1 MASGTFPLLF
11 FLISSFNDQSKYP
24 IKPTMKKRA
33 LFGILSLLSVMVSAQ
48 KTNTNKKLIMESVER
63 HKAELTKISDS
74 IWALAETAFEEDR
87 SSELLAAYAEKNGF
101 KVERGVAGIPTAFT
115 ATYGSGK
122 PVISVLG
129 EFDALPGISQKA
141 QPTKES
147 LNEGAAG
154 HGCGHNLFGAGSLGA
169 AVAVKELIE
178 QGKLKGTI
186 KFLGTPSEE
195 KFFGKIWMVRE
206 GLWNDVDVNLSW
218 HPAAK
223 TEADVQSSLAL
234 VDFKVE
240 FFGQAA
246 HASADPW
253 NGRSASD
260 ALELYTTGINYYR
273 EHIKPT
279 VRIHYHIQDGGQ
291 VVNVVPDYA
300 RLWVRV
306 RDTKRS
312 GMMPV
317 YERVQKM
324 AEGAA
329 IMANVDYKISLIS
342 GIYEVLVNRAGGE
355 AMQRNLELLGPI
367 AYTEEEMA
375 FAKKIQEVTGKEQL
389 GMDSAILPL
398 QATKENPG
406 GGSTDVGDV
415 SWNVANINLGVTTAP
430 KDTPWHSWAVVAC
443 GGMSIGHKG
452 MAQAAKALGMTMVDL
467 FEDPKLVEK
476 VKSEYRERK
485 GNEVYKAI
493 IPDGPPPIGS
503 K

>member
-1 MASGTFPLLF
+1 MTRITLFLLACFICSGL
-11 FLISSFNDQSKYP
+11 Q
-24 IKPTMKKRA
+24 
-33 LFGILSLLSVMVSAQ
+33 AQ
-48 KTNTNKKLIMESVER
+48 KMTKEKKAVIESVEK
-63 HKAELTKISDS
+63 HKSELIRLSDS
-74 IWALAETAFEEDR
+74 IWALAETAFEEDV
-87 SSELLAAYAEKNGF
+87 SAKLLADYAEENGF
-101 KVERGVAGIPTAFT
+101 QVERGVAGIPTAFV

-141 QPTKES
+141 QPTKEP
-147 LNEGAAG
+147 LKEGAAG

-169 AVAVKELIE
+169 AIAVKELIE
-178 QGKLKGTI
+178 EGKLSGTV
-186 KFLGTPSEE
+186 KFFGTPSEE
-195 KFFGKIWMVRE
+195 KFFGKIWMVKE
-206 GLWNDVDVNLSW
+206 GLWDDVDVNVSW
-218 HPAAK
+218 HPGPN
-223 TEADVQSSLAL
+223 TEADVQSTLAL

-246 HASADPW
+246 HASGDPW

-291 VVNVVPDYA
+291 VVNVVPDYS

-306 RDTKRS
+306 RDTKRE

-317 YERVQKM
+317 YERVKEM

-329 IMANVDYKISLIS
+329 IMANVDHKISLIS
-342 GIYEVLVNRAGGE
+342 GIYEVLVNRKGGE
-355 AMQRNLELLGPI
+355 VMQQNLELLGPI
-367 AYTEEEMA
+367 SYTPEETA
-375 FAKKIQEVTGKEQL
+375 FGKKIQEATGKPQV
-389 GMDSAILPL
+389 GMDSEIRPL
-398 QATKENPG
+398 EATKEHPG

-415 SWNVANINLGVTTAP
+415 SWNVPNINLSVTVAP

-452 MAQAAKALGMTMVDL
+452 MVHAAKAMGMTMVDL
-467 FEDPKLVEK
+467 FEDPKLVQEIK
-476 VKSEYRERK
+476 KEYKERK
-485 GNEVYKAI
+485 GDTKYEAI
-493 IPDGPPPIGS
+493 VPDGPPPIPGE
-503 K
+503 

>member
-1 MASGTFPLLF
+1 MKK
-11 FLISSFNDQSKYP
+11 LISISIILFV
-24 IKPTMKKRA
+24 IPT
-33 LFGILSLLSVMVSAQ
+33 VSAQ
-48 KTNTNKKLIMESVER
+48 KMDKNKAAIINSIEQHQSKLVEISDAIWA
-63 HKAELTKISDS
+63 HAEL
-74 IWALAETAFEEDR
+74 AFEEKE
-87 SSELLAAYAEKNGF
+87 SSKLLADYAEQNGF
-101 KVERGVAGIPTAFT
+101 TVERGVAGMPTAFV

-122 PVISVLG
+122 PVISILG

-141 QPTKES
+141 QPTKEP
-147 LNEGAAG
+147 LNEGAGG
-154 HGCGHNLFGAGSLGA
+154 HGCGHNLFGTASLGA
-169 AVAVKELIE
+169 AIAVKELMDA
-178 QGKLKGTI
+178 GKITGTI
-186 KFLGTPSEE
+186 KFFGTPSEE
-195 KFFGKIWMVRE
+195 KFFGKIWMVRD
-206 GLWNDVDVNLSW
+206 GLWDGVDVNISW
-218 HPAAK
+218 HPGAS
-223 TEADVQSSLAL
+223 TEADVQSTLAL

-260 ALELYTTGINYYR
+260 ALELYTSGINYYR

-291 VVNVVPDYA
+291 VVNVVPDYSK
-300 RLWVRV
+300 LWVRV

-329 IMANVDYKISLIS
+329 ILANVDYKISLIS

-355 AMQRNLELLGPI
+355 IMQQNLELLGPI
-367 AYTEEEMA
+367 SYTQDEIE
-375 FAKKIQEVTGKEQL
+375 FGKKIQESTGKPMVGL
-389 GMDSAILPL
+389 DSAINPL
-398 QATKENPG
+398 EETKEHPG

-415 SWNVANINLGVTTAP
+415 SWNVPNINLSVTVAP

-452 MAQAAKALGMTMVDL
+452 MSHAAKVMAMTMTDL
-467 FEDPKLVEK
+467 FKDPKLVSK
-476 VKSEYRERK
+476 VKAEYEMRK
-485 GNEVYKAI
+485 GDEVYEAI
-493 IPDGPPPIGS
+493 VPEGPPPIGTN
-503 K
+503 